1 MLRCTGSVLAGHDRY
16 NVSYM
21 VRVSFQGLGQDRLYS
36 ELSIIAGHY

>member
-1 MLRCTGSVLAGHDRY
+1 MLRCAGSVIVGHDRY

-21 VRVSFQGLGQDRLYS
+21 VRVGFQVLGQDRLYS